1 MLNAIHEPDIRPFSG
16 EETITQRVLGAM
28 LFSPFEAYE
37 EDGNDQLYITT
48 STTVPSSAAIGILA

>member
-1 MLNAIHEPDIRPFSG
+1 
-16 EETITQRVLGAM
+16 LGAM

-48 STTVPSSAAIGILA
+48 SITVPSSAAIGILA